1 MINADTPLSAAV
13 CAYRGNDPVKTED
26 ASMKDSDLQQDI
38 LDALD
43 FEPSI
48 DAADIGVSVDEG
60 VVTLSGHVTTFTER
74 ATAEKVTMRVKGVR
88 GIVVDIDVRPI
99 GAHRT
104 ADDDIAKRILHTLQW
119 NTSVPEDA
127 IRVKVHNGWVTLSGD
142 VEWNFQKEAAARAIR
157 GLAGVT
163 GITNAI
169 AINPGLSPADVRQRI
184 EAALRRDAE
193 LEASGIR
200 ITVDS
205 GHVTL
210 SGHVRHIKERQTAE
224 RAAWSVPGVK
234 SVEDRI
240 SVS

>member
-1 MINADTPLSAAV
+1 
-13 CAYRGNDPVKTED
+13 
-26 ASMKDSDLQQDI
+26 MKDSDLQQDI

-60 VVTLSGHVTTFTER
+60 VVTLHGHVSTFVER

-88 GIVVDIDVRPI
+88 GIVVDIEVRPI
-99 GAHRT
+99 GAHQT

-119 NTSVPEDA
+119 TTSVPENA

-142 VEWNFQKEAAARAIR
+142 VEWNFQKESAARAIR

-169 AINPGLSPADVRQRI
+169 AIKPALSPFDVRQRI
-184 EAALRRDAE
+184 EDALRRDAD

-200 ITVDS
+200 ISVES

-224 RAAWSVPGVK
+224 RAAWSVPGVT
-234 SVEDRI
+234 SVDDRI
-240 SVS
+240 SVT

>member
-1 MINADTPLSAAV
+1 M
-13 CAYRGNDPVKTED
+13 TED
-26 ASMKDSDLQQDI
+26 DGMKDTDLQQDI

-60 VVTLSGHVTTFTER
+60 VVTLTGHVTTFADR

-88 GIVVDIDVRPI
+88 GIVVDIEVRPI
-99 GAHRT
+99 GTHRT
-104 ADDDIAKRILHTLQW
+104 ADDDIAKRILHILEW
-119 NTSVPEDA
+119 NTSVPENV

-142 VEWNFQKEAAARAIR
+142 VQWNFQKQAAARAIR

-163 GITNAI
+163 GLTNAI
-169 AINPGLSPADVRQRI
+169 SISPSFSPSDVHERI
-184 EAALRRDAE
+184 ENALRRDAE

-205 GHVTL
+205 GHVIL

>member
-1 MINADTPLSAAV
+1 
-13 CAYRGNDPVKTED
+13 
-26 ASMKDSDLQQDI
+26 MKDTDLQQDI

-60 VVTLSGHVTTFTER
+60 VVTLSGHVATFTER
-74 ATAEKVTMRVKGVR
+74 ATAEKVTMRVRGVR
-88 GIVVDIDVRPI
+88 GIVVDIEVRPI
-99 GAHRT
+99 GAHQA
-104 ADDDIAKRILHTLQW
+104 ADDEIAKRILHTLQW
-119 NTSVPEDA
+119 NTAVPENA
-127 IRVKVHNGWVTLSGD
+127 IRVKVHHGWVTLSGT
-142 VEWNFQKEAAARAIR
+142 VEWKFQKEAAARAIR

-169 AINPGLSPADVRQRI
+169 GLAPVLSPADVRQRI

-193 LEASGIR
+193 LEASGID
-200 ITVDS
+200 IKVEA

-210 SGHVRHIKERQTAE
+210 SGHVRHIKDRQTAE
-224 RAAWSVPGVK
+224 RAAWSVPGVS
-234 SVEDRI
+234 SVDDRI

>member
-1 MINADTPLSAAV
+1 
-13 CAYRGNDPVKTED
+13 
-26 ASMKDSDLQQDI
+26 MKDTDLQQDI

-48 DAADIGVSVDEG
+48 DAADIGVCVDEG
-60 VVTLSGHVTTFTER
+60 VVTLTGHVTTFAER

-88 GIVVDIDVRPI
+88 GIVVDIEVRPI
-99 GAHRT
+99 GTHRT
-104 ADDDIAKRILHTLQW
+104 ADDDIAKRILHILEW
-119 NTSVPEDA
+119 NTSVPENA

-142 VEWNFQKEAAARAIR
+142 VQWNFQKQAAARAIR
-157 GLAGVT
+157 GLAGMT
-163 GITNAI
+163 GLTNAI
-169 AINPGLSPADVRQRI
+169 SISPSFSPSDVHERI
-184 EAALRRDAE
+184 ENALRRDAE

-200 ITVDS
+200 ITVES
-205 GHVTL
+205 GHVIL
-210 SGHVRHIKERQTAE
+210 SGHVRHIKDRQTAE